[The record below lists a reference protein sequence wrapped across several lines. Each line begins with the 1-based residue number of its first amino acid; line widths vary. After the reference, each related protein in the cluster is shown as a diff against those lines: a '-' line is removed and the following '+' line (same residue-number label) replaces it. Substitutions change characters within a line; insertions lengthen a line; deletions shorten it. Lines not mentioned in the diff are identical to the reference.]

1 MVCLPVVMLRVVG
14 VVGLTAIV
22 GAARSKDEH

>member
-1 MVCLPVVMLRVVG
+1 MVSLPVVMLRIVG

-22 GAARSKDEH
+22 GAARSTDED